1 MVAALAPALS
11 VLVVDDYPDAA
22 ESLAR
27 VLRLD
32 GHDAR
37 AALGGDAAAALL
49 EGWVPDVAVLD
60 LRMPG
65 VDGFALAE
73 RLRAL
78 PRPPLLVAVSG
89 SALKADW
96 ARAAAAFD
104 RHFLKP
110 VDPHALAELLRGYAA
125 R

>member
-1 MVAALAPALS
+1 MVAALTQSLS

-27 VLRLD
+27 VLRLE

-37 AALGGDAAAALL
+37 AALGGEAASALL
-49 EGWVPDVAVLD
+49 GGWAPDVAVLD

-65 VDGFALAE
+65 VDGFALAD

-89 SALKADW
+89 SGLKADRD
-96 ARAAAAFD
+96 RAAAAFD
-104 RHFLKP
+104 RHFIKP
-110 VDPHALAELLRGYAA
+110 VDPHALADLLRAYPP

>member
-1 MVAALAPALS
+1 MVAALAHRLS

-27 VLRLD
+27 VLRLE

-37 AALGGDAAAALL
+37 AALGGAAAVALL
-49 EGWVPDVAVLD
+49 DGWAPDVAVLD

-65 VDGFALAE
+65 VDGFALAD

-89 SALKADW
+89 SGLKADRD
-96 ARAAAAFD
+96 RAAAAFD
-104 RHFLKP
+104 RHFIKP
-110 VDPHALAELLRGYAA
+110 VDPHALADLLRAYPP

>member
-1 MVAALAPALS
+1 MVAALTQSLS

-27 VLRLD
+27 VLRLE

-37 AALGGDAAAALL
+37 AALGGEAAAALL
-49 EGWVPDVAVLD
+49 DGWAPDVAVLD

-65 VDGFALAE
+65 VDGFALAD

-89 SALKADW
+89 SVLKTDRD
-96 ARAAAAFD
+96 RAAAAFD
-104 RHFLKP
+104 RHYIEP
-110 VDPHALAELLRGYAA
+110 VDPDVLAELLRAYAA